1 MFVDRVKIHVK
12 AGDGGDGAVAFLREK
27 YRPFGGP
34 AGGDGGKGGD
44 VVLVATSR
52 KHTLYD
58 FKFQAHFKAQR
69 GEHGKGKNQ
78 KGKDGEDLLIEVPV
92 GTVVIEAETGRVL
105 CDLVKEGQRCVVA
118 RGGRGGRGNAHFAT
132 PTNQTPRYAEKGDK
146 GEERWLIL
154 ELKLIAD
161 VGLVGMPNAGKSTL
175 ISRLTRARPK
185 IASYPF
191 TTLSP
196 VLGVMELDEERHV
209 VLADIPGLIEGAS
222 QGRGL
227 GHEFLRHIERTR
239 LLLHLVDVSEGKS
252 EDPIRA
258 FETVCRE
265 MESYSPELV
274 KKPQIVVGTKID
286 ALSDRSCL
294 ETLKEEFEKRGYT
307 FIAISAITG
316 ENLDELKY
324 LIGKKLEE
332 MKDEGYREI
341 QPVSE
346 PTATSRGG
354 DS

>member
-1 MFVDRVKIHVK
+1 MFVDRVKIHLK

-44 VVLVATSR
+44 IILEATSR

-78 KGKDGEDLLIEVPV
+78 HGKDGEDLVIYVPV
-92 GTVVIEAETGRVL
+92 GTVVIDAETGQVL
-105 CDLVKEGQRCVVA
+105 CDLVKDGQRCVVA
-118 RGGRGGRGNAHFAT
+118 KGGRGGRGNARFAT
-132 PTNQTPRYAEKGDK
+132 PTNQSPRYAEKGEK
-146 GEERWLIL
+146 GEERWIIL

-161 VGLVGMPNAGKSTL
+161 VGLVGLPNAGKSTL
-175 ISRLTRARPK
+175 VSKLTKARPK
-185 IASYPF
+185 IANYPF

-196 VLGVMELDEERHV
+196 VLGVMQIDEERQI

-227 GHEFLRHIERTR
+227 GHEFLRHIERTKI
-239 LLLHLVDVSEGKS
+239 LLHLIDISDTREEEPLK
-252 EDPIRA
+252 A
-258 FETVCRE
+258 FEIINKE
-265 MESYSPELV
+265 MESYSPSLT

-286 ALSDRSCL
+286 SLSDKAYIDF
-294 ETLKEEFEKRGYT
+294 LKEEFNKRGFP

-316 ENLDELKY
+316 ENLDKLKY
-324 LIGKKLEE
+324 MIVEKLQEAS
-332 MKDEGYREI
+332 K
-341 QPVSE
+341 
-346 PTATSRGG
+346 
-354 DS
+354 